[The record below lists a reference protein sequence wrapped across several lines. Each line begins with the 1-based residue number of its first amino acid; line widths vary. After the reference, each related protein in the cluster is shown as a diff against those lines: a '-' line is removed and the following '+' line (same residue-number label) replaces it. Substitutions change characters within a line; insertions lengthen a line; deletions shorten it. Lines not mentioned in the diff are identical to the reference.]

1 MKKRIIVIVFLVL
14 LFGVSSLVYFGQRN
28 RQSKERFY
36 SGTIEARQA
45 DLSFQTS
52 GLVIEALVDEGQFV
66 EEDQLLA
73 ILDQSSFLAAYE
85 QANANLETSKKILQQ
100 VELALEINKK
110 ILPVEVERAE
120 AGVKALRAQLDKLKS
135 GYRLQDIE
143 RARLA
148 LSVSKIAMEQALK
161 DKERYDSLYKK
172 TIVSERELDIAQL
185 QYEKSLKEYE
195 SAEESLEQLN
205 EGFRKENISAAKAK
219 LAEGEAL
226 LKQAKTNLK
235 MIEVKEKE
243 VGAAQAHVRAAE
255 ASLRLTEVQLDF
267 TLLDAP
273 FQGIIASRNIEPGEV
288 VSPGQEVISIADL
301 SIVDLKIFIDETEI
315 GNVKPG
321 RPVDVKIDTFPDKIY
336 KGKITFI
343 SPEAEFTPKIIQTQ
357 KERVKLV
364 YLVKVAI
371 PNPALELKP
380 GMPADAWLR

>member
-28 RQSKERFY
+28 RLSKEHFY
-36 SGTIEARQA
+36 SGTIEAKQA

-52 GLVIEALVDEGQFV
+52 GRVVEALADEGQLV
-66 EEDQLLA
+66 EEGQLLA

-85 QANANLETSKKILQQ
+85 QANANLETSKKNLQQ
-100 VELALEINKK
+100 VELALEINRK

-120 AGVKALRAQLDKLKS
+120 AGVKALKAQLDELKS

-143 RARLA
+143 RARLT

-185 QYEKSLKEYE
+185 QYEKALKEYE
-195 SAEESLEQLN
+195 SAKESLEQLN
-205 EGFRKENISAAKAK
+205 EGFRKENIRAAKAK
-219 LAEGEAL
+219 LAEGEAV
-226 LKQAKTNLK
+226 LKQAKSNLK

-243 VGAAQAHVRAAE
+243 VEAAQAHVRAAE
-255 ASLRLTEVQLDF
+255 ASLRLAEVQLDF
-267 TLLDAP
+267 TRLTAP
-273 FQGIIASRNIEPGEV
+273 FQGIIANRNIEPGEV

-301 SIVDLKIFIDETEI
+301 SIVDLKIFIDETDM

-321 RPVDVKIDTFPDKIY
+321 RPVNVKIDTFPDKIY

-371 PNPALELKP
+371 ANPDLELKP